1 MTAFPSRC
9 VFSQTTPP
17 LSASSC
23 TPQSAAAITLLVLSL
38 LCRLFGACWASW
50 QIITGF
56 LGSGK
61 TTLLNQ
67 ILKGDHGHRIAVIEN
82 EFGAI
87 DIDSDLV
94 AGACAC
100 SGLAAGQD
108 KTPASCHVQSSL
120 CASMHPSKDRLH
132 RLCLLSCG
140 WPPPG

>member
-1 MTAFPSRC
+1 MSLFDRDK
-9 VFSQTTPP
+9 
-17 LSASSC
+17 SAE
-23 TPQSAAAITLLVLSL
+23 
-38 LCRLFGACWASW
+38 RLPVAL
-50 QIITGF
+50 ITGF

-108 KTPASCHVQSSL
+108 RTPASCCDV
-120 CASMHPSKDRLH
+120 
-132 RLCLLSCG
+132 
-140 WPPPG
+140 